1 MWCFICTHIF
11 LEDVSHPPEKW
22 FSFGGGGSE
31 WYLKGANANLIHEA
45 LSCRER
51 RNTPN
56 HRQRT
61 RLTRRSRRITFPPA
75 FVNKDVKPRGVPYSN
90 VCKTFLPES
99 VLAPRWRCV
108 NCVPVC
114 LYEIRILLRLAGCGW
129 CWGGSIMELIAKCK
143 EWRWVEIDHE
153 M

>member
-11 LEDVSHPPEKW
+11 LEDVSHPPEKRL
-22 FSFGGGGSE
+22 SLGGGGSE

-61 RLTRRSRRITFPPA
+61 QLTRRSRRITFPPA